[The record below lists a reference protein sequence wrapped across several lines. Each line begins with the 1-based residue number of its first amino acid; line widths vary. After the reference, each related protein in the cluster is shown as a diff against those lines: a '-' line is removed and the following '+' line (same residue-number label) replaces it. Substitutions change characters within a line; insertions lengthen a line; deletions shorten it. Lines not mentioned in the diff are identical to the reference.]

1 MVKPSE
7 AVPHFSQLI
16 ADLLP
21 RYLDPSAYRVV
32 NGAVQEATKLLEL
45 QWDHIFYTGNSRVAR
60 IVASAAAKYLTPLTL
75 ELGGKSPVFVD
86 SAYDMELAAKRILWG
101 KCNNAGQVR
110 RHAVVVY
117 LNQSR
122 AVV

>member
-7 AVPHFSQLI
+7 AAPHFSQLL

-21 RYLDPSAYRVV
+21 KYLDPSAYRVV
-32 NGAVQEATKLLEL
+32 NGAVQESAKLLEL

-60 IVASAAAKYLTPLTL
+60 IIASAAAKHLTPVSL
-75 ELGGKSPVFVD
+75 ELGGKSPVLVD
-86 SAYDMELAAKRILWG
+86 SAYDMDLAAKRILWG

-110 RHAVVVY
+110 R
-117 LNQSR
+117 R
-122 AVV
+122 AVVGYLLF